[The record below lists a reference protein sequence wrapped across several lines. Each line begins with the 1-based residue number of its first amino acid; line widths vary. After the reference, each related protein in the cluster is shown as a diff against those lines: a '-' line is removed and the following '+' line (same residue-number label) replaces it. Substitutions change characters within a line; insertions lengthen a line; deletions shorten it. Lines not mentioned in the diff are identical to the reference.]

1 MTKIYMTLAAFV
13 ALLTLSAAATSA
25 RADGDCP
32 HEKAAAA
39 KAAAKTRVAA
49 LDAPTDSSAARK
61 IELRTEPIE
70 QTGQV
75 TEPEVQPA
83 DQSTAAPE
91 AAAPDSGDTASGDT
105 ASGDAAIEEPAATG
119 ETAAGSAAPQTAK
132 RICRKFSAA
141 IAMVIEVPCE

>member
-91 AAAPDSGDTASGDT
+91 AAAPDSGDTASGD
-105 ASGDAAIEEPAATG
+105 AAIEEPAATG